1 MSIFDHDNKVP
12 RVAVRIS
19 IQEQLRMWSDHSLNM
34 DTMKIK
40 LPSGE
45 LVNSRAFNRMHF
57 GQLFALD
64 VNWENTTT
72 RAYTAYT
79 KNMAYRPVM
88 YWNETHNIPLDI
100 PK

>member
-12 RVAVRIS
+12 MVNMWIS
-19 IQEQLRMWSDHSLNM
+19 VHEQLKLFAGHSLNM

-45 LVNSRAFNRMHF
+45 LVNSRVFNRMYP
-57 GQLFALD
+57 GQRFALAID
-64 VNWENTTT
+64 WEKTTT